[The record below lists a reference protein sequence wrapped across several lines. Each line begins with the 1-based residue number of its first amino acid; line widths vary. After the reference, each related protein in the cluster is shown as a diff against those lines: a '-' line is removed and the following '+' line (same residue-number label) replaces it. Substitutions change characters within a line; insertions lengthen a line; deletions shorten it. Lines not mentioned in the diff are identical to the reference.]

1 MSKIYINNSGESYA
15 TINGEL
21 VHDVG
26 YIAESD
32 GNRINFSLKDND
44 EVLNILNI
52 PAKETQLIDR
62 MLEMFPLAADYK
74 KLQSKKKKSNSK
86 NKKSNSKK
94 KKKRRTNRKSK
105 YHIDRITD

>member
-1 MSKIYINNSGESYA
+1 MSKIYINSSRESYA

-32 GNRINFSLKDND
+32 GNTINFSLKDND
-44 EVLNILNI
+44 EVINILNI
-52 PAKETQLIDR
+52 PAKETELLDR
-62 MLEMFPLAADYK
+62 MLEMFPLAANYK
-74 KLQSKKKKSNSK
+74 KLQSKK
-86 NKKSNSKK
+86 KKSNSKK

-105 YHIDRITD
+105 YHVDRITD

>member
-1 MSKIYINNSGESYA
+1 MSKIYINSSGESYA

-32 GNRINFSLKDND
+32 GNTINLSLKDND
-44 EVLNILNI
+44 EVMNILNI
-52 PAKETQLIDR
+52 PAKETELVDR

-86 NKKSNSKK
+86 K

>member
-1 MSKIYINNSGESYA
+1 MSKIYINSSGESYA

-32 GNRINFSLKDND
+32 GNTINFSLKDND
-44 EVLNILNI
+44 EVMNILNI
-52 PAKETQLIDR
+52 PAKETELVDR
-62 MLEMFPLAADYK
+62 MLEMFPLAANYK
-74 KLQSKKKKSNSK
+74 KLQSKK
-86 NKKSNSKK
+86 KKSNSKK

-105 YHIDRITD
+105 YHVDRITD

>member
-1 MSKIYINNSGESYA
+1 MSKIYINSSGESYA

-26 YIAESD
+26 YTAESD
-32 GNRINFSLKDND
+32 GNTINFSLKHND
-44 EVLNILNI
+44 EVMNILNI
-52 PAKETQLIDR
+52 PAKETELVDR

-74 KLQSKKKKSNSK
+74 KLQSKKKKK
-86 NKKSNSKK
+86 NSKK